1 MATLTHDTAR
11 LSAFDGLTS
20 GRNGLAERVR
30 AWMGRRREIARVEF
44 ELGTYSD
51 RHLAD
56 LGLTRGDIP
65 EVARGR
71 FRRG

>member
-1 MATLTHDTAR
+1 MATLTHETAR
-11 LSAFDGLTS
+11 LAAFDGLAEAPRTV
-20 GRNGLAERVR
+20 RNRVR
-30 AWMGRRREIARVEF
+30 DWLARRREIARIEF

-65 EVARGR
+65 AVARGR